1 MILHSLST
9 LFHYNTQILEFCG
22 TGVIMIVMNYLLF
35 YSPLVILFF
44 VFLLLLFLEWVVVG
58 VGRVFKIFSASNL
71 CTEGTGLFNPG
82 GRRINII

>member
-9 LFHYNTQILEFCG
+9 LFYYNTHSQILWDRRYYDGHELSSF
-22 TGVIMIVMNYLLF
+22 LF
-35 YSPLVILFF
+35 SFDEF
-44 VFLLLLFLEWVVVG
+44 VFCFVVVFG
-58 VGRVFKIFSASNL
+58 VGAVGLGRVFKLISVSNL

>member
-1 MILHSLST
+1 MVLHSLST

-35 YSPLVILFF
+35 YSPLVIF
-44 VFLLLLFLEWVVVG
+44 VFCFVVVVFGVVVVG

>member
-9 LFHYNTQILEFCG
+9 LFHYNAQILKFCRI
-22 TGVIMIVMNYLLF
+22 GVIMIVMNYLLF

-44 VFLLLLFLEWVVVG
+44 VLLLLFLEWGVVG
-58 VGRVFKIFSASNL
+58 VGKVLKLFSVSNL